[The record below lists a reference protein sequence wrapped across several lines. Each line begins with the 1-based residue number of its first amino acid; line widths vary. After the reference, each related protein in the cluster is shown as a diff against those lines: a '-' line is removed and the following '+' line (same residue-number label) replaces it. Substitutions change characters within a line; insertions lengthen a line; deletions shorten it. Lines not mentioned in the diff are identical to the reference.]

1 MPAPPSSL
9 IDPAIGH
16 LVELAGDATEK
27 QPGLLR
33 VLAQVADPRHRR
45 GVRHRL
51 AVILGLALCAV
62 VAGARSF
69 TAIAE
74 WAADA
79 DGQTLCVLGVTGVVP
94 SELTFRRTLQR
105 LDADAFD
112 DLAGS
117 WAQQATMPGPK
128 QRRVIA
134 VDGKTLRGSAS
145 GGEPGDHL
153 LAALDHAHGAVLG
166 QVEVG
171 AKTNEIPMFPVLLDR
186 IGITGAVITADA
198 MHAQRGHAT
207 YLAGRGAHY
216 LFTVKRNQPG
226 LFAQLAALPWRQVPV
241 AHQSR
246 ERGHG
251 REERRILK
259 VTAVAA
265 GLAFPHAA
273 QAIQI
278 MRRRLAQ
285 RNKEMVP
292 RDCLRDHLADRHPGQ
307 PCRARRHHPRPLGH
321 RRPPALGPRP
331 GLRRG
336 PVPGPHRQRPAG
348 HGHLA
353 EPRHHHLAAVR
364 PRQHRRRPPP
374 PRPPARPATTND
386 HELLNDFAE
395 ALPPRPI
402 HRFQALLG

>member
-1 MPAPPSSL
+1 MPAPPSSP
-9 IDPAIGH
+9 IDPALGH
-16 LVELAGDATEK
+16 LVEVAVDVAADR
-27 QPGLLR
+27 PGLPG
-33 VLAQVADPRHRR
+33 VLARVADPRHRR

-51 AVILGLALCAV
+51 AGILGLALCAV

-79 DGQTLCVLGVTGVVP
+79 DGQTLRVLGVTGRVP
-94 SELTFRRTLQR
+94 SESTFRRTLQR

-112 DLAGS
+112 DLAGA
-117 WAQQATMPGPK
+117 WAQQATMPGPG

-153 LAALDHAHGAVLG
+153 LAALDHVHGAVLG

-171 AKTNEIPMFPVLLDR
+171 AKTNEIPMFPLLLDR
-186 IGITGAVITADA
+186 IDITGAVITADA

-207 YLAGRGAHY
+207 YLAGRGAHF
-216 LFTVKRNQPG
+216 LLTVKRNQPG
-226 LFAQLAALPWRQVPV
+226 LHAQLAALPWRQVPV
-241 AHQSR
+241 ACDTR

-251 REERRILK
+251 RDERRVMK

-278 MRRRLAQ
+278 VRRRRISGRRKWSRETVYAITSLTAVQASPVALAAIIRGHWMIEDRLHWVRDMDYDEDRSQ
-285 RNKEMVP
+285 VRTASGPRVMATMRNLALTI
-292 RDCLRDHLADRHPGQ
+292 LRLTGHASIAAALRHH
-307 PCRARRHHPRPLGH
+307 ARRPERPL
-321 RRPPALGPRP
+321 R
-331 GLRRG
+331 
-336 PVPGPHRQRPAG
+336 
-348 HGHLA
+348 
-353 EPRHHHLAAVR
+353 
-364 PRQHRRRPPP
+364 
-374 PRPPARPATTND
+374 TIMNC
-386 HELLNDFAE
+386 
-395 ALPPRPI
+395 
-402 HRFQALLG
+402 